1 VTSLIQ
7 KDLVALLSKKDQT
20 LTLNKSYEVWH
31 VPPQLQGNYPQ
42 FNFVGEY
49 LTRHHLNAPLLGATR
64 TVVEALHHRF
74 VTTHVNSGGFTVNTS
89 EHYPSTATLE
99 EHNLTLAD
107 KKLLSIGSVTYY
119 AVYTLG
125 V

>member
-1 VTSLIQ
+1 VTSLTQ
-7 KDLVALLSKKDQT
+7 KELVALLSKTDQT
-20 LTLNKSYEVWH
+20 LTLNKSYEVWQ

-42 FNFVGEY
+42 FKFAGDY
-49 LTRHHLNAPLLGATR
+49 LTRPHLDAPLLGTTR

-74 VTTHVNSGGFTVNTS
+74 VTTHVNSGGVTVNAS